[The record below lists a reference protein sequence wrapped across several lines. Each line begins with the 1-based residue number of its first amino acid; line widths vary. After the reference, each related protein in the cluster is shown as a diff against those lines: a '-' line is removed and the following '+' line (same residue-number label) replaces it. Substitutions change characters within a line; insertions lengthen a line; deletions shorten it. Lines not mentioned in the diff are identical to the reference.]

1 MQMEDWLEDAVIEEP
16 EVAAQETVGET
27 GEEATQDAAEPPAEK
42 PAAKPEEGL
51 QAALLAERR
60 KRQELEQRLAAKPE
74 EPKADFWEDPE
85 ARLAQTEQKFQQ
97 QLINQKL
104 DMSEAFARDKY
115 ADFGDKIVIFEAMV
129 QENPA
134 LYQQMLAQA
143 NPADFAYRTA
153 TNQQKLQEMGDP
165 TAYEQKLREKITAEI
180 EAKYATKG
188 AAEHQKRAELPGTLA
203 TVSGAG
209 GATAQTWSGPTSL
222 DDLLR

>member
-1 MQMEDWLEDAVIEEP
+1 MEDWLEDAVIEEP
-16 EVAAQETVGET
+16 EVATQETVEGT
-27 GEEATQDAAEPPAEK
+27 GAEVTRDAAETPAQPAEK
-42 PAAKPEEGL
+42 PAPDMEGIK
-51 QAALLAERR
+51 AALLAERR
-60 KRQELEQRLAAKPE
+60 KRQEIEQQLAAKME
-74 EPKADFWEDPE
+74 EEKPFLGEE
-85 ARLAQTEQKFQQ
+85 YEQRFTETERKFQQ

-143 NPADFAYRTA
+143 NPADFAYKTA

-222 DDLLR
+222 DDLLK

>member
-1 MQMEDWLEDAVIEEP
+1 MEDWLEDAVIEEP
-16 EVAAQETVGET
+16 EVATQETVEGT
-27 GEEATQDAAEPPAEK
+27 GAEVTRDAAETPAQPAEK
-42 PAAKPEEGL
+42 PAPDMEGIK
-51 QAALLAERR
+51 AALLAERR
-60 KRQELEQRLAAKPE
+60 KRQEIEQQLAAKME
-74 EPKADFWEDPE
+74 EEKPFLGEE
-85 ARLAQTEQKFQQ
+85 YEQRFTETERKFQQ

-104 DMSEAFARDKY
+104 DISEAFARDKY

-134 LYQQMLAQA
+134 LYQQMRAQA
-143 NPADFAYRTA
+143 TPADFAYKTA
-153 TNQQKLQEMGDP
+153 TNQ
-165 TAYEQKLREKITAEI
+165 QKLREKITAEI

-222 DDLLR
+222 DDLLK